1 MIDNAFCPGLEVV
14 VDGELAAF
22 DGVGGRM
29 GRGWMVE
36 NVKGGKRDDLDVDI
50 EAGERDVGRGNEAYV
65 VCRCDAWF
73 PGYEVLRPSQG
84 YRPLRA
90 AHAPA
95 HT

>member
-36 NVKGGKRDDLDVDI
+36 SVKGGKRDDLDVDI
-50 EAGERDVGRGNEAYV
+50 EAGERDVGRGNEATHGSLDMRFFDRHKATV
-65 VCRCDAWF
+65 
-73 PGYEVLRPSQG
+73 
-84 YRPLRA
+84 
-90 AHAPA
+90 H
-95 HT
+95 